1 MWKNFQNKVKKVF
14 FFSHFVVLR
23 SPKDAF
29 CGVKRILML
38 HVVDFI
44 VYLCCQFVPKLKI
57 Q

>member
-14 FFSHFVVLR
+14 FFSLFVVLR
-23 SPKDAF
+23 SPKDVF